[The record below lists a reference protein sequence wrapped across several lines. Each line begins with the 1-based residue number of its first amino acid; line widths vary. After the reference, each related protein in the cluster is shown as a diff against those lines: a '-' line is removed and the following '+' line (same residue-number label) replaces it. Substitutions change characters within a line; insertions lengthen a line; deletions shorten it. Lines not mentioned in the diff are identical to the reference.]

1 MMKQLQYGV
10 AAMALALVPGAA
22 MAQSSDGAVEPYVG
36 VSAGYHDLGL
46 GIPGDNGG
54 IYGGVAGA
62 DFPVNGPIFIGV
74 EGNYHFGDGAI
85 DNEYGIAGR
94 IGYKIGDNS
103 KVYVRGGYQEVE
115 FDLVHILG
123 GDPPPGADDSDGDYL
138 VGIGTDI
145 GFGTSPLRF
154 RLAADT
160 ISFDSTRLTAGV
172 LYSF

>member
-1 MMKQLQYGV
+1 MFKQLQYGV
-10 AAMALALVPGAA
+10 AAGALALVPGVA
-22 MAQSSDGAVEPYVG
+22 MAQSSDNAVEPYVG

-54 IYGGVAGA
+54 IYGGVAGV
-62 DFPVNGPIFIGV
+62 DVPVNGPIFVGV

-85 DNEYGIAGR
+85 DSEYGVAGR
-94 IGYKIGDNS
+94 IGYKIGDRS
-103 KVYVRGGYQEVE
+103 KVYVRGGYQEVDL
-115 FDLVHILG
+115 DLVSILG

-138 VGIGTDI
+138 VGVGGD
-145 GFGTSPLRF
+145 FGLGESPFRL